1 MTAQMLLLTHRQIL
15 AAQTKQSPAPTFN
28 GYHLPFLP
36 LRTLPIFILAKC
48 CSDQSSHLFR
58 SQLRTFTRIAIARME
73 FRALGFSRM
82 SIVAALVCR
91 RMLIASIFT
100 LNTIIRWREELY
112 SIGRFSRGRVYVNF
126 RE

>member
-1 MTAQMLLLTHRQIL
+1 MNFPL
-15 AAQTKQSPAPTFN
+15 AN
-28 GYHLPFLP
+28 G
-36 LRTLPIFILAKC
+36 R
-48 CSDQSSHLFR
+48 DQ
-58 SQLRTFTRIAIARME
+58 IAIARME

-82 SIVAALVCR
+82 SIVAVLVCR

-112 SIGRFSRGRVYVNF
+112 SIGRFSRGRVHVNF